1 MHFNTKVA
9 LGVAAWAVGQA
20 STHI

>member
-20 STHI
+20 STQI